1 MDRRTDRRGRIRE
14 EMVASLVK
22 KVFQVSLLITGDSV
36 VQIVVIIFLAIFDR
50 LKERHKFSNLNLD

>member
-36 VQIVVIIFLAIFDR
+36 VQIVVIIFIEIFDR
-50 LKERHKFSNLNLD
+50 LKERRIIFKF